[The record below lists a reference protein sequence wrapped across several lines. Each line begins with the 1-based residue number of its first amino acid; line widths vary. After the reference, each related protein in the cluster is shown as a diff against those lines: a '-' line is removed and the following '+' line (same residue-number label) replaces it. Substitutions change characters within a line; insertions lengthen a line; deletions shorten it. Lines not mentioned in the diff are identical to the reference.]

1 MSPTV
6 KSHTSCALV
15 PLAYIK
21 HSKVL
26 SLNPISLLESGNW
39 NRVLTSSL
47 VNELL
52 PLRGTFF
59 FGTFST
65 QFLKV
70 TAEPKSLFCA
80 YIENAAIAE
89 SLWFLVLTL
98 QLRSDSNQLKNSM
111 ISLSS
116 RVLNSTIS
124 EGIPFTVY
132 KNSMSIRNVA
142 LYETIV
148 DCDKPFTVGKYILK
162 WC

>member
-1 MSPTV
+1 MGV
-6 KSHTSCALV
+6 DD
-15 PLAYIK
+15 
-21 HSKVL
+21 
-26 SLNPISLLESGNW
+26 W

-98 QLRSDSNQLKNSM
+98 QLRSVSSQLKNSM
-111 ISLSS
+111 INLSS
-116 RVLNSTIS
+116 KVLNSTLS

-132 KNSMSIRNVA
+132 KNSISIRNVA

-148 DCDKPFTVGKYILK
+148 DFDKPFTVGKYILK
-162 WC
+162 